1 MVAWCRRVADSYAF
15 QGFIIFVIVLN
26 AALMGVETSPRAMSG
41 RESLFHAANVIVQV
55 IFVIELA
62 IRMTAFWPRIGA
74 FFKDGWNT
82 FDFLIVTIS
91 LLPTSGPFAA
101 VARLARLLR
110 ATRIAG
116 RVPELKLIVGTLLR
130 SFSSMGHVLL
140 LLGLLLYIYA
150 IMGYH
155 FFGQSDPAHFGSLSR
170 AFLTLFQI
178 ITLEGWVEIQATS
191 MATIRWTWLYHA
203 TFILLAVFITIN
215 LFIAIVINNLEE
227 TKKAE
232 RDAEMLGKRG
242 DVIRQVVKLR
252 EDLDALEHAIRRP
265 TNPTS

>member
-15 QGFIIFVIVLN
+15 QGFIIFVIVFN
-26 AALMGVETSPRAMSG
+26 AALMGVETSPRIMSG
-41 RESLFHAANVIVQV
+41 RESLFHALNAGIQV
-55 IFVIELA
+55 IFIVELS
-62 IRMTAFWPRIGA
+62 IRLLAFWPKLGA
-74 FFKDGWNT
+74 FFRDGWNT
-82 FDFLIVTIS
+82 FDLVIVTVS

-116 RVPELKLIVGTLLR
+116 RVPELRLIVGTLLR

-155 FFGQSDPAHFGSLSR
+155 FFGQIDPGHFGSLGS

-178 ITLEGWVEIQATS
+178 ITLEGWVEIQNAS
-191 MATIRWTWLYHA
+191 MSTLRWTWLYYA
-203 TFILLAVFITIN
+203 TFILLAVFIVIN
-215 LFIAIVINNLEE
+215 LFIAIVINNLEA
-227 TKKAE
+227 TKQAE

-252 EDLDALEHAIRRP
+252 EDLDALEHALRRP